1 MLGCP
6 QVANVSRFRV
16 ILRMYGE
23 LILGGIFSNLP
34 ENIKTLTSLLG
45 CITNCDK
52 DSHVYVQVLISF
64 CRHCGEDFAG
74 IMSRKQRVMFEK
86 HHVVDYPRCEVIPPE
101 AQKSI
106 HLLVQDYYATLAK
119 HLLKAHKDLQ
129 NRERQ
134 NRHTLMVRSKQ
145 ETKTETPLLQ
155 YTCVC
160 HTCLTNS

>member
-1 MLGCP
+1 M
-6 QVANVSRFRV
+6 ANVSRFRV

-160 HTCLTNS
+160 HTSH